1 MLIIASVRRMPQL
14 LETQQSRIT
23 FETFRTA
30 WRLSKGSRWFRKAEQ
45 TIEFRKNT
53 DGAQPQGTVHVEFF
67 KDPKFESFD
76 RSVKVFL
83 SFFELANPF
92 LQAGDHKATF
102 GL

>member
-1 MLIIASVRRMPQL
+1 MAVDDSARLNRQSSSAKTRM
-14 LETQQSRIT
+14 
-23 FETFRTA
+23 A
-30 WRLSKGSRWFRKAEQ
+30 RK
-45 TIEFRKNT
+45 
-53 DGAQPQGTVHVEFF
+53 VHVEFF

-76 RSVKVFL
+76 RSVKVSL